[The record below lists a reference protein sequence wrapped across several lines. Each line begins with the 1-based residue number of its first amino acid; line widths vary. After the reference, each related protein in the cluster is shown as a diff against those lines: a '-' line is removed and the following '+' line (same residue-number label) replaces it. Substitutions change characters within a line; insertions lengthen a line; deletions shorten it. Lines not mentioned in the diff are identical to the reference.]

1 MSTKL
6 TGVFLWMTIL
16 LHLAS
21 CSSNGS
27 GNASNGVNNPGGGGG
42 TDIRLQRLF
51 PDLGFN
57 QPVWLLPHPDDDK
70 TWYLLEQRGQIYR
83 LDVAAGT
90 AQPMVNLADFYP
102 LSTCGEC
109 GLLSMAF
116 HPDFSSNGVIYLSFT
131 EDVAGDMV
139 SYVSTFTSP
148 DNGQSLASDSANS
161 NTLER
166 HDLISINQDFSN
178 HNGGHIVFG
187 PDGFLYYGL
196 GDGGSANDPNNH
208 AQDPSHLLGS
218 MLRLTTDGD
227 PAPGNAVTGGDPR
240 VYAYGL
246 RNPWRWS
253 FDRQTGE
260 LWAGDVGQNLYEEI
274 DIIVNGGNYGW
285 RCREGLHPTTNVCT
299 TSGPYI
305 DPVAEYG
312 RNEGISVTGGY
323 VYRGSAIP
331 GLNGVYLFG
340 DYGSGNIWGL
350 FRKTGDDGYERRLL
364 LESNL
369 NISSFAEDA
378 DGELIILDYG
388 GNLYRIMPA
397 G

>member
-27 GNASNGVNNPGGGGG
+27 GNASNGVNNPGGGSG

-218 MLRLTTDGD
+218 MLRLTADGD